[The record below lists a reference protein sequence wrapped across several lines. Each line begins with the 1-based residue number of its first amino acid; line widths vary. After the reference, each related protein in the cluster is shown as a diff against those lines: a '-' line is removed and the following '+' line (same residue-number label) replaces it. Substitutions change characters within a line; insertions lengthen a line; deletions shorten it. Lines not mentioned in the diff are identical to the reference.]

1 MARYTWLSYGGSA
14 RIWLAVVL
22 LAIAAGVVLAGAR
35 LPLPARTRR
44 WPGRA
49 TVAFMIVVLVMAL
62 VIFGACVAVYA
73 TQARQ
78 EHLIRAA
85 PSDPITPVTLIGAGL
100 VFFIIVITSKH
111 GWKATLPGGVIAV
124 MAAPMIFELPFDL
137 LVMTRTYP
145 PILPYP
151 GLYRALFFLPL
162 FLVEITALS
171 FLPLSPMVRL
181 SRVTFFLFGAML
193 VVFAAWGLAG
203 FSYPSAPFPIAM
215 NVISKLLALA
225 TALSL
230 YLPPLTPAGV
240 AADLGAAGAGAT
252 GAAGAESA
260 GRGGEP
266 VSGG

>member
-22 LAIAAGVVLAGAR
+22 LAVAACVVLAGAR
-35 LPLPARTRR
+35 MPMPARTRR

-49 TVAFMIVVLVMAL
+49 TVTFMIVVLLMAL
-62 VIFGACVAVYA
+62 VIFGACVTVYA
-73 TQARQ
+73 TQMQQ
-78 EHLIRAA
+78 ENLIRGA
-85 PSDPITPVTLIGAGL
+85 PSDPITPVTLIGAGI

-137 LVMTRTYP
+137 LVMARTYP

-181 SRVTFFLFGAML
+181 SRVTFFLFGSML
-193 VVFAAWGLAG
+193 VVFAAWSLAG

-230 YLPPLTPAGV
+230 YLPPRAPGGA
-240 AADLGAAGAGAT
+240 AADRRAGAV
-252 GAAGAESA
+252 AGAESA

>member
-1 MARYTWLSYGGSA
+1 MARYGTWLSYGGSA

-22 LAIAAGVVLAGAR
+22 VAVAACVALAGAR

-49 TVAFMIVVLVMAL
+49 TVTFMVVVLLMA
-62 VIFGACVAVYA
+62 VVTFGACLAAYA
-73 TQARQ
+73 QQAQQ
-78 EHLIRAA
+78 EHLIRGT
-85 PSDPITPVTLIGAGL
+85 PSDPVTPVTLIGAGV
-100 VFFIIVITSKH
+100 VFFIIVITSKQ
-111 GWKATLPGGVIAV
+111 GWKATLPGGVIAA

-137 LVMTRTYP
+137 LVMARTYP
-145 PILPYP
+145 PIPPYP

-181 SRVTFFLFGAML
+181 SRVTFFLFGSML

-215 NVISKLLALA
+215 NVLSKLLALG

-230 YLPPLTPAGV
+230 YLPPRAPAGA
-240 AADLGAAGAGAT
+240 AADRRAG